1 MRCSSRLSSLF
12 YSLSMKKHFRTS
24 LLGVC
29 WFILYLLECW
39 VVLEDLLFARW
50 DALGRVLW
58 SSGLLL
64 ALSFMLKRTSGAW
77 PVSPVVRLRS
87 LAYCWHWRRLS
98 CPNPPFTGG
107 GETRRNLYNKISQA
121 FWDWSSIW
129 LLRIHQLHIDVQKHD
144 LMVVTQTVSEQS

>member
-29 WFILYLLECW
+29 WFILYLLE
-39 VVLEDLLFARW
+39 DLLFAWW

-64 ALSFMLKRTSGAW
+64 AVSFMVKRTSSAW
-77 PVSPVVRLRS
+77 PVSAAVRLRS
-87 LAYCWHWRRLS
+87 LAYCWRRRLLS

-107 GETRRNLYNKISQA
+107 GETRRNPYNEISQA

-129 LLRIHQLHIDVQKHD
+129 LLYIHQLHIDVQKHD